1 MIGSKTCMKQIKDLL
16 KNIAD
21 KNKEKYGHMLD
32 YAEVQ
37 TTRVVLGSVK
47 DEGEFSK
54 TTAFFDVIY
63 GFVEYGDGENLNI
76 ELFDFFELDENFEQ
90 RVGDRLS
97 QIEKAYNKATVE
109 EREIIKRL
117 EELEELC

>member
-1 MIGSKTCMKQIKDLL
+1 MIGSKSCMRQVKDLL
-16 KNIAD
+16 KNIAY

-37 TTRVVLGSVK
+37 TTSVVLGSVK

-54 TTAFFDVIY
+54 TTVFFDVIY
-63 GFVEYGDGENLNI
+63 GFIEYGDRDSLNL
-76 ELFDFFELDENFEQ
+76 EHVDFFELDKNFEK
-90 RVGDRLS
+90 RVGDRLR
-97 QIEKAYNKATVE
+97 QIEKAYEKATVE

>member
-37 TTRVVLGSVK
+37 TTRVVLGFVK

-54 TTAFFDVIY
+54 TTVFFDVIY
-63 GFVEYGDGENLNI
+63 GFVEYGNGENLNI
-76 ELFDFFELDENFEQ
+76 ELFDFFELDENFEK
-90 RVGDRLS
+90 RVGDRLR
-97 QIEKAYNKATVE
+97 QIEKAYEKATVE

>member
-1 MIGSKTCMKQIKDLL
+1 MIGSKTCMKQVKDLL

-47 DEGEFSK
+47 DDAEFSK
-54 TTAFFDVIY
+54 TTVFFDVIY
-63 GFVEYGDGENLNI
+63 GFIEYGNEESLNI
-76 ELFDFFELDENFEQ
+76 ENFDFFELDKNFEK
-90 RVGDRLS
+90 RVGDRLR
-97 QIEKAYNKATVE
+97 QIEKAYEKATIE